1 MKIEIYI
8 PGFDGNPKDG
18 TTKLMDIN
26 VNNVVTV
33 SEDKEWGFKTFA
45 EVKLI
50 RGTYLITK
58 KSADAIRDAI

>member
-1 MKIEIYI
+1 MKIEVYI
-8 PGFDGNPKDG
+8 PGFDGSPKDG
-18 TTKLMDIN
+18 TTELMDIN
-26 VNNVVTV
+26 VNNVVTI

-58 KSADAIRDAI
+58 KSAEKIREML